1 MTTPPVAKVAATA
14 LVAASVMAGE
24 VLDRS
29 RRIVPSPL
37 PVLTAT
43 VRVAPVPVMVPTDA
57 PVTPVVVR
65 LKLPAATP
73 VTDSEKVTVKLTDD
87 APVSVAAGTIEV
99 TVGAVVSMTMALFV
113 PSEPAAARPGSVS
126 VAAFAPLAI
135 VPPLSASEFVAA

>member
-1 MTTPPVAKVAATA
+1 MTLVTVGIVLSMVTTPPVAKVAARA
-14 LVAASVMAGE
+14 LVAVSAIVGE

-43 VRVAPVPVMVPTDA
+43 VRVVPEPVIVPTDA

-73 VTDSEKVTVKLTDD
+73 VTDSEKVT
-87 APVSVAAGTIEV
+87 
-99 TVGAVVSMTMALFV
+99 
-113 PSEPAAARPGSVS
+113 
-126 VAAFAPLAI
+126 
-135 VPPLSASEFVAA
+135 